1 MDNKKTIDIAI
12 NALEDLKGKDI
23 TLINTCGKTDVFDA
37 MIIVTGTSDRHV
49 QSLADRLLLDTKKKK
64 IEIFGVER
72 DRTWVLVD
80 LYDVIV
86 HVMLE
91 ETRNF
96 YSLEKL
102 WQFNGSNPNTE
113 AKQQ

>member
-1 MDNKKTIDIAI
+1 MNKNNSIKIAVH
-12 NALEDLKGKDI
+12 ALEELKGQDIVVIDTKD
-23 TLINTCGKTDVFDA
+23 KSDVFDA

-49 QSLADRLLLDTKKKK
+49 KSLADQLVQEAKAKSLSVL
-64 IEIFGVER
+64 GVEQ
-72 DRTWVLVD
+72 DRSWVLVD

-91 ETRNF
+91 ETREF

-102 WQFNGSNPNTE
+102 WQISSNQ
-113 AKQQ
+113 KQAS

>member
-1 MDNKKTIDIAI
+1 MKNNKTAKIAI
-12 NALEDLKGKDI
+12 NALENLKGDNV
-23 TLINTCGKTDVFDA
+23 TLIDTREKSDIFDT
-37 MIIVTGTSDRHV
+37 MIIATGTSDRHV
-49 QSLADRLLLDTKKKK
+49 KSLANRLVLDIRKRGLDVL
-64 IEIFGVER
+64 GVER
-72 DRTWVLVD
+72 DRAWILVD

-102 WQFNGSNPNTE
+102 WKVNSE
-113 AKQQ
+113 CKQVQ

>member
-1 MDNKKTIDIAI
+1 MNKDTTIEIAV
-12 NALEDLKGKDI
+12 NALEDMKGQDI
-23 TLINTCGKTDVFDA
+23 AVIDTKGKTDVFDA

-49 QSLADRLLLDTKKKK
+49 KSLADKLTQDAKAKKLDVL
-64 IEIFGVER
+64 GVEQ
-72 DRTWVLVD
+72 DRSWVLVD

-91 ETRNF
+91 ETREF

-102 WQFNGSNPNTE
+102 WQIGSSQ
-113 AKQQ
+113 KQAS

>member
-1 MDNKKTIDIAI
+1 MDNNIAVEIAI

-23 TLINTCGKTDVFDA
+23 TLIDTRGKSDVFDV
-37 MIIVTGTSDRHV
+37 MIIATGTSDRHV
-49 QSLADRLLLDTKKKK
+49 KSLADRLVLDAKGQNLNVL
-64 IEIFGVER
+64 GVER
-72 DRTWVLVD
+72 DRAWILVD

-86 HVMLE
+86 HIMLE

-102 WQFNGSNPNTE
+102 WQVSNDH
-113 AKQQ
+113 KQAL

>member
-1 MDNKKTIDIAI
+1 MKNNKTAKIAV
-12 NALEDLKGKDI
+12 NALEDLKGDNVA
-23 TLINTCGKTDVFDA
+23 LIDTREKSDVFDT

-49 QSLADRLLLDTKKKK
+49 KSLADRLVLDIKKRGLDVL
-64 IEIFGVER
+64 GVER
-72 DRTWVLVD
+72 DRAWILVD

-102 WQFNGSNPNTE
+102 WKVNSE
-113 AKQQ
+113 RKQVQ

>member
-1 MDNKKTIDIAI
+1 METTKVAEIAI

-23 TLINTCGKTDVFDA
+23 SLINTRKKSDVFDL
-37 MIIVTGTSDRHV
+37 MIIATGTSDRHV
-49 QSLADRLLLDTKKKK
+49 KSLADRLVLDAKGQNLDVL
-64 IEIFGVER
+64 GVER
-72 DRTWVLVD
+72 DRAWILVD

-86 HVMLE
+86 HIMLE

-102 WQFNGSNPNTE
+102 WQVNSDHKK
-113 AKQQ
+113 AL

>member
-1 MDNKKTIDIAI
+1 MNKNNSIEIAVH
-12 NALEDLKGKDI
+12 ALEEMKGKDI
-23 TLINTCGKTDVFDA
+23 TVIDTQGKTDVFDA

-49 QSLADRLLLDTKKKK
+49 KSLADRLVLDAKAKKL
-64 IEIFGVER
+64 EVLGVEQ
-72 DRTWVLVD
+72 DRSWVLVD

-91 ETRNF
+91 ETREF

-102 WQFNGSNPNTE
+102 WQIGSDQ
-113 AKQQ
+113 KLVS

>member
-1 MDNKKTIDIAI
+1 MKKNNAIEIAV
-12 NALEDLKGKDI
+12 NALEDMKGIDI
-23 TLINTCGKTDVFDA
+23 SVIETEGKTDVFDA

-49 QSLADRLLLDTKKKK
+49 KSLANNLVQEAKNKQLKVL
-64 IEIFGVER
+64 GVEQ
-72 DRTWVLVD
+72 DRSWVLVD

-91 ETRNF
+91 ETREF

-102 WQFNGSNPNTE
+102 WEIGTDR
-113 AKQQ
+113 KQVS

>member
-1 MDNKKTIDIAI
+1 MENDKVIGIAV

-23 TLINTCGKTDVFDA
+23 TLIDVRGKTDVFDT

-49 QSLADRLLLDTKKKK
+49 ESLADRLVLDVKQGGLD
-64 IEIFGVER
+64 ILGVER
-72 DRTWVLVD
+72 DRSWTLVD

-91 ETRNF
+91 ETRSL
-96 YSLEKL
+96 YGLEKL
-102 WQFNGSNPNTE
+102 WQVGSDHRRVS
-113 AKQQ
+113 

>member
-1 MDNKKTIDIAI
+1 METTKVAEIAI

-23 TLINTCGKTDVFDA
+23 TLINTRQKSDVFDL
-37 MIIVTGTSDRHV
+37 MIIATGTSDRHV
-49 QSLADRLLLDTKKKK
+49 KSLADRLVLDAKGQNLDVL
-64 IEIFGVER
+64 GVER
-72 DRTWVLVD
+72 DRAWILVD

-86 HVMLE
+86 HIMLE

-102 WQFNGSNPNTE
+102 WQVNNDHKK
-113 AKQQ
+113 AL

>member
-1 MDNKKTIDIAI
+1 MNKNKTIEIAV
-12 NALEDLKGKDI
+12 NALEDMKGQDI
-23 TLINTCGKTDVFDA
+23 AVIDTKGKTDVFDA

-49 QSLADRLLLDTKKKK
+49 KSLADKLTLDAKAKKLDVL
-64 IEIFGVER
+64 GVEQ
-72 DRTWVLVD
+72 DRSWVLVD

-91 ETRNF
+91 ETREF

-102 WQFNGSNPNTE
+102 WQIGSSQ
-113 AKQQ
+113 KQAS